1 MNSSM
6 QCPLCK
12 ERSGK
17 RHCPGVR
24 AYICALCCGREREVS
39 IDCPYECPH
48 LRDAYRNEELRAE
61 PPEKPAFPEHEVSD
75 AFLDEHAP
83 FITGLALTLL
93 DYAQDGSGVRDDDL
107 RAVIDS
113 QVRTYQTLASGLVY
127 ETLPDGPLR
136 VGLYRRI
143 QQFVEDWRKNQSQQ
157 TGIATL
163 RDGDVLRSLV
173 FLARTGQR
181 LPANR
186 PRGRSFLAF
195 LRRAFPAAAR
205 QHHNLVVPGR

>member
-17 RHCPGVR
+17 RHCPGAR
-24 AYICALCCGREREVS
+24 AYICTLCCGREREVS

-48 LRDAYRNEELRAE
+48 LQDAYRNEGLRAE
-61 PPEKPAFPEHEVSD
+61 PPEKLVFSEHEVSD
-75 AFLDEHAP
+75 AFLDEQAP
-83 FITGLALTLL
+83 FIAGLTLTLL
-93 DYAQDGSGVRDDDL
+93 DYARDGSGVHDDDL

-113 QVRTYQTLASGLVY
+113 LVRTYQTLASGLVY
-127 ETLPDGPLR
+127 ETLPDGQLR
-136 VGLYRRI
+136 VDLYRRI
-143 QQFVEDWRKNQSQQ
+143 QQFVQDWRRRQSEQA
-157 TGIATL
+157 GITTP

-173 FLARTGQR
+173 FLARTAQGRQN
-181 LPANR
+181 NR

-205 QHHNLVVPGR
+205 QHQNLIVPGR